1 MYLATYAY
9 HFWLRNFHNNTRTL
23 QVLLPVNLIRVV
35 WYSSIETNSIKIPLH
50 TCFDGWDNASNPQV
64 MVLLTKNWNRN
75 VQPPSNS
82 ESQWFAICLH
92 QEPSDTTQR
101 LRKPLDDITNTNAT
115 AESSAAE
122 SESETSVAGDE
133 EWVPDDMDIS
143 DDEED
148 VALLNS
154 NIDKTDWQAHLPPEL
169 AHD

>member
-1 MYLATYAY
+1 M
-9 HFWLRNFHNNTRTL
+9 
-23 QVLLPVNLIRVV
+23 VL
-35 WYSSIETNSIKIPLH
+35 
-50 TCFDGWDNASNPQV
+50 G
-64 MVLLTKNWNRN
+64 LLTKNWNRN

-92 QEPSDTTQR
+92 QEPFDTTQR
-101 LRKPLDDITNTNAT
+101 LRNPLADITNTNAT

-148 VALLNS
+148 AALLNS

-169 AHD
+169 AHDQARMAFFIQQVKNCGKYKRWSVS